1 MALILF
7 DIVPE
12 KGHIHATLKMA
23 TLLKQAGHRVTY
35 ALPMEYWADTVK
47 HGFET
52 ASEAPVPILSKSD
65 FAHKGKELEELEKY
79 LRINQPDLVMLDEQN
94 SYKAIYYQILKIK
107 VIFFISKPDTL
118 KIERIPPFTSYYHP
132 RPGVISDLWVKM
144 LWAKRIMKVKLELIR
159 IKIQSGKS
167 DRYATCKA
175 IAKQN
180 GINFDEL
187 FEPQRSFGYGIKG
200 IPRLIISPKA
210 FDFPHEEK
218 DRVHRLGPLVNIQR
232 EGKIEHPRY
241 EALLQ
246 RINQLRQ
253 VKIGFIIYASM
264 GTVSRYDLKRCT
276 RFFLAMVKVAKA
288 NPNDLFVLST
298 GKYFDVNLLLPRPA
312 NLLVF
317 ESVPQVDLLQKC
329 DIMITH
335 GGMNS
340 ITECVFC
347 GVPMLVFPLSRNWDQ
362 PGNSARA
369 VYHGLGLRG
378 RIERDSART
387 ISCKLNKLK
396 QGYNHFKQNVLAL
409 SGKFEEQNNST
420 EVVRII
426 ESYLIK

>member
-1 MALILF
+1 MNRKILF
-7 DIVPE
+7 DIVPA

-23 TLLKQAGHRVTY
+23 TLLNQAGHRVTY
-35 ALPMEYWADTVK
+35 ALPMEYWADTAK

-52 ASEAPVPILSKSD
+52 SNEVPVPQLRKSG
-65 FAHKGKELEELEKY
+65 FNYSGKELEEY

-107 VIFFISKPDTL
+107 VVFFISKPDTR
-118 KIERIPPFTSYYHP
+118 KIEGIPPFTSYYLPHSGITS
-132 RPGVISDLWVKM
+132 RLWVNW
-144 LWAKRIMKVKLELIR
+144 LWIKRTVKVKLEFIR
-159 IKIQSGKS
+159 IKIQSGKL

-187 FEPQRSFGYGIKG
+187 FETQRSFGYGIKEV
-200 IPRLIISPKA
+200 PRLIISPKA

-218 DRVHRLGPLVNIQR
+218 IGVHRVGPLVDIRR

-241 EALLQ
+241 DALL
-246 RINQLRQ
+246 RNIEKLKVGKSGR
-253 VKIGFIIYASM
+253 VIYASM

-276 RFFLAMVKVAKA
+276 KLFLRLAKVARM

-298 GKYFDVNLLLPRPA
+298 GKYFDINLLLPLPG
-312 NLLVF
+312 NMMVF
-317 ESVPQVDLLQKC
+317 EIVPQVDLLQNC

-347 GVPMLVFPLSRNWDQ
+347 GVPMLIYPLSRNWDQ

-378 RIERDSART
+378 RIERDSPKT
-387 ISCKLNKLK
+387 ISRKLNELKLD
-396 QGYNHFKQNVLAL
+396 YNQFKQNVLQMKE
-409 SGKFEEQNNST
+409 KFEEQNNSK

-426 ESYLIK
+426 ESYMNN

>member
-1 MALILF
+1 MSLILF
-7 DIVPE
+7 DIIPA

-23 TLLKQAGHRVTY
+23 SLLKQAGHQVTY
-35 ALPMEYWADTVK
+35 ALPMEYWADTAK

-52 ASEAPVPILSKSD
+52 SIEVPVPIIRKSD
-65 FAHKGKELEELEKY
+65 FNQTGKELFELEEY
-79 LRINQPDLVMLDEQN
+79 LHLHQPDLVMLDEQN

-107 VIFFISKPDTL
+107 VLFFISKPDTR
-118 KIERIPPFTSYYHP
+118 KIEGIPPFTSYYLP
-132 RPGVISDLWVKM
+132 KPGLISYLWVKW
-144 LWAKRIMKVKLELIR
+144 LWAKRIMKVNLEFIR
-159 IKIQSGKS
+159 IKIQSGKL

-175 IAKQN
+175 IAKKN
-180 GINFDEL
+180 EINFSEL
-187 FEPQRSFGYGIKG
+187 FEYQRSFGYGIKG
-200 IPRLIISPKA
+200 VPRLIISPKA

-218 DRVHRLGPLVNIQR
+218 DGVHRVGPLVDIAR

-246 RINQLRQ
+246 RIDQLNQ
-253 VKIGFIIYASM
+253 VKSGFIIYASL

-276 RFFLAMVKVAKA
+276 KFFLRMINVAKA
-288 NPNDLFVLST
+288 NPGDLFVLST
-298 GKYFDVNLLLPRPA
+298 GKYFDVNLLLPRPT

-317 ESVPQVDLLQKC
+317 ESIPQVDLLQKC

-347 GVPMLVFPLSRNWDQ
+347 GVPMLVYPLSRNWDQ

-387 ISCKLNKLK
+387 ISHKLNKLK
-396 QGYNHFKQNVLAL
+396 QGYNHLKQNVL
-409 SGKFEEQNNST
+409 SMREKFEEQNNST

-426 ESYLIK
+426 ESYLMK